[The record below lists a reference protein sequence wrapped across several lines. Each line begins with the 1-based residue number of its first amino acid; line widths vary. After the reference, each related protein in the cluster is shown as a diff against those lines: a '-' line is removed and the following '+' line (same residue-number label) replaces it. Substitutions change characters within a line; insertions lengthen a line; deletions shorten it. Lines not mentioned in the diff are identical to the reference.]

1 MTWHS
6 LVDWFLSLGKN
17 YNVNPL
23 VFGGIYVG
31 TIPFFMASVAW
42 IVRNYRKGKSIVIPG
57 LSAGFFFISAY
68 LYLIIVGRNVP
79 VWMYGFVI
87 ALIVFGVFSTVK
99 KIRGKV
105 KDQ

>member
-1 MTWHS
+1 MAWDS
-6 LVDWFLSLGKN
+6 LVDWFLSLGKK

-31 TIPFFMASVAW
+31 AIPFFTASVAW
-42 IVRNYRKGKSIVIPG
+42 IVRNYRKGQSIVIPV

-79 VWMYGFVI
+79 VWVYGFVV
-87 ALIVFGVFSTVK
+87 AMIVFGVFSTTK
-99 KIRGKV
+99 KIRGKIEG
-105 KDQ
+105 Q

>member
-1 MTWHS
+1 MTWDS
-6 LVDWFLSLGKN
+6 LVDWFLSLGKK

-23 VFGGIYVG
+23 LFGGIYVG
-31 TIPFFMASVAW
+31 AIPFFTASVAW
-42 IVRNYRKGKSIVIPG
+42 IVRNYRKGKSIVIPV
-57 LSAGFFFISAY
+57 LLAGFFFVSAY

-79 VWMYGFVI
+79 IWVYGFVI